1 MKNFNFN
8 SLQNLPTPESWIENA
23 LNIPEK
29 EEQKPAVI
37 PFWRKPRVIA
47 AVASLILV
55 SALSV
60 ALFLSMN
67 NAPVPV
73 KPNSKQAST
82 EIVWSTDANGETVA
96 TEVVIVPDTADRQ
109 DPTQASES
117 PSRLSPERDPD
128 APAASTSST
137 ENGRK
142 SPTDSNKPSPSQAS
156 EKPVPTDPAETP
168 ISPVIPPTERETL
181 RPTEP
186 SWEPPTAT
194 PWFPPT
200 EPEDPPTEATWEITD
215 RIDVYLYNDQ
225 VPRDGKLYCKIV
237 SRITGKVYG
246 DFDDFDDE
254 RLMTC
259 RYTGK
264 TSSYYDYSC
273 RDHFSIPRVNDAD
286 DCVYTIYDSSGNIL
300 YQGECSLGS

>member
-23 LNIPEK
+23 LNIPAK

-47 AVASLILV
+47 AAASLILV

-96 TEVVIVPDTADRQ
+96 TEIVIVPDTADQ
-109 DPTQASES
+109 QNATQASAS
-117 PSRLSPERDPD
+117 PSRLSPDRDPGD
-128 APAASTSST
+128 PTAPTSSA
-137 ENGRK
+137 ESGRR
-142 SPTDSNKPSPSQAS
+142 SPTESGKPSQAT
-156 EKPVPTDPAETP
+156 EKPVPTDPSAYPAAPT
-168 ISPVIPPTERETL
+168 VPPTELE
-181 RPTEP
+181 EP
-186 SWEPPTAT
+186 DPSEPAWEPPTAA
-194 PWFPPT
+194 PWIPPT
-200 EPEDPPTEATWEITD
+200 EPEEPPTEVVWEITD
-215 RIDVYLYNDQ
+215 HIDVYLYNDRIPQ
-225 VPRDGKLYCKIV
+225 DGKIYCKFV
-237 SRITGKVYG
+237 SLNTGKVYG
-246 DFDDFDDE
+246 DFGDFDDE

-259 RYTGK
+259 LHTG
-264 TSSYYDYSC
+264 TTESYYYYDC
-273 RDHFSIPRVNDAD
+273 RDHFKVPSFFNAD
-286 DCVYTIYDSSGNIL
+286 ECIYSIYDSDGNIL
-300 YQGECSLGS
+300 YQNECSLGS